1 MIGVT
6 IWPISFNASF
16 VLDCKDLND
25 WLKNGVW
32 KLWEEVDEEWAKKAY
47 EQVMSMYG
55 PKSKPPADKEQPVK
69 EK

>member
-1 MIGVT
+1 MVGVFIQPIG
-6 IWPISFNASF
+6 FNASF

-25 WLKNGVW
+25 WMKNGLW
-32 KLWEEVDEEWAKKAY
+32 KTWEVDEEWAKKAY

-55 PKSKPPADKEQPVK
+55 PKSKPPANKEQPVK